1 MLRNNKKMKIH
12 VVYFSATYTTRTIC
26 ETIAR
31 QLEGDVVTYD
41 VTNDDTREEVS
52 IPAEDVLVMGIPV
65 YASRIPVM
73 ALPRIS
79 RFKSNGSR
87 AIAVAVY
94 GNRDYDDAL
103 IELTDLLQANGF
115 RTAGAGAFI
124 ARHCIFPKL
133 ATNRPDAQDM
143 EVIRS
148 FADRCLP
155 LLKAESLA
163 PILVKGNRPYHEAG
177 KSSLRPSADDTCQEC
192 GKCARLCPTGAI
204 PLDHPKVT
212 DNDKCVACG
221 RCLVVC
227 PTHSRNFRGEKYEA
241 YSAKFLSSFSTRK
254 EPEVFFAEEV

>member
-1 MLRNNKKMKIH
+1 MKIH
-12 VVYFSATYTTRTIC
+12 VVYFSATYTTRTVC
-26 ETIAR
+26 EAIAER
-31 QLEGDVVTYD
+31 LQGEVVTHD

-79 RFKSNGSR
+79 RFRGNGSR

-115 RTAGAGAFI
+115 QTAGAGAFI

-155 LLKAESLA
+155 LLKAESLS
-163 PILVKGNRPYHEAG
+163 PIVVRGNRPYHAAG
-177 KSSLRPSADDTCQEC
+177 RSSLRPSTDENCQAC

-204 PLDHPKVT
+204 PTDNPKVT

-227 PTHSRNFRGEKYEA
+227 PTHSRDFRGEAYEA
-241 YSAKFLSSFSTRK
+241 TAAKFLAAFGARK
-254 EPEVFFAEEV
+254 EPELFFAE